1 MLITRNHGL
10 VEEVIDSLRSRG
22 FKVGYVEYPTY
33 ERRSLDVVARRSNE
47 KYIMKVS
54 FEIDCVSFKELA
66 ELAALSKIFDA
77 SGIVVSKKTRKK
89 ELKDYVVYERHNVPA
104 MTPETLRELVGSGEV
119 YVYAGRGGYYVKV
132 NGKKLRKKREEK
144 EMSLGDLAQLLGV
157 SRKAVYEYERKGMNL
172 SFSTA
177 LRLIEIL
184 GEDIL
189 IPINI
194 RGRGISEGSEFIEFQ
209 KLKIKFKEIVSQLKK
224 LGFLTAVTERTP
236 IDIAARRNDK
246 GKFAITLKETGR
258 SQRELE
264 AKLEAAEIVSKTLD
278 IRSLIIEDL
287 KNLVR
292 YLSEFY
298 G

>member
-1 MLITRNHGL
+1 MLMTRNQGL

-22 FKVGYVEYPTY
+22 FKVGYVKYPTY
-33 ERRSLDVVARRSNE
+33 ERRSLDIVARRSNE

-54 FEIDCVSFKELA
+54 FEIDCVSSKELA

-77 SGIVVSKKTRKK
+77 AGIVVSKKTRKK
-89 ELKDYVVYERHNVPA
+89 ELKDYVVYERYNVPA
-104 MTPETLRELVGSGEV
+104 MTPETLRELVDSGEV
-119 YVYAGRGGYYVKV
+119 YVYAGRGGYYVKI
-132 NGKKLRKKREEK
+132 NGKKLREKREEK

-177 LRLIEIL
+177 LKLIEIF

-189 IPINI
+189 LPVDV
-194 RGRGISEGSEFIEFQ
+194 RSRGIREREGFQ
-209 KLKIKFKEIVSQLKK
+209 KLKTKFREAISQLKK

-258 SQRELE
+258 SQRDIE
-264 AKLEAAEIVSKTLD
+264 AKLEAAEIVSRTLN
-278 IRSLIIEDL
+278 IRSLVIEDL

>member
-1 MLITRNHGL
+1 MLVTRNHGL
-10 VEEVIDSLRSRG
+10 VEEVIDTLRSRG

-33 ERRSLDVVARRSNE
+33 ERRSLDIVARRSNE

-54 FEIDCVSFKELA
+54 FKIDCVSSKELA
-66 ELAALSKIFDA
+66 ELAALSKIFDTA
-77 SGIVVSKKTRKK
+77 GIVVSKKTRKK
-89 ELKDYVVYERHNVPA
+89 ELKDYVVYERYNVPA
-104 MTPETLRELVGSGEV
+104 MTPETLRELVDSGEV
-119 YVYAGRGGYYVKV
+119 YVYAGRGGYYVKI

-157 SRKAVYEYERKGMNL
+157 SRKAVYEYERKRMNL

-177 LRLIEIL
+177 LRLIEIF

-189 IPINI
+189 LPVNI
-194 RGRGISEGSEFIEFQ
+194 RDHDIRERGKELQ
-209 KLKIKFKEIVSQLKK
+209 KLKTKFKEIVSQLKK

-264 AKLEAAEIVSKTLD
+264 AKLEAAEIVSRTLN